1 MNAYLFGKLKRIAFR
16 PLLLILIALLSG
28 CATNT
33 VYLYTYEIDQE
44 EIDKIVASLK
54 EKEFEVEVSDRP
66 PPTLRLGSFIIY
78 PRDSGDNGPLVKI
91 LDAIG
96 EHGYHTNFFAQSR
109 VRNHYYTKK
118 TNIGLYLINPRA
130 NLLTAQQ
137 QLEIEFAFNLTDVIF
152 SSINCM
158 SLFSLKFEKDNTAI
172 IRQTTP
178 KSNDKWTFQ
187 WQQAED
193 TISITVDDKIINYTL
208 EKDYKRSGN
217 RSDLL
222 LTFFSGNAL
231 ALGISEPF
239 ACKYESTIH
248 LVD

>member
-1 MNAYLFGKLKRIAFR
+1 MNAHLFGKLKRVTFR
-16 PLLLILIALLSG
+16 PLLLILMALLSG

-33 VYLYTYEIDQE
+33 VYLHTYEIEQE
-44 EIDKIVASLK
+44 EIDNIVMSLK
-54 EKEFEVEVSDRP
+54 EKKFEVKVSDRLP
-66 PPTLRLGSFIIY
+66 PILMFGSFIVY
-78 PRDSGDNGPLVKI
+78 SRDSGDNEPLVKI
-91 LDAIG
+91 LDVIS
-96 EHGYHTNFFAQSR
+96 EHGHHINFIAKNR
-109 VRNHYYTKK
+109 VKNHYYTKK
-118 TNIGLYLINPRA
+118 TNVGLYLINPRT

-137 QLEIEFAFNLTDVIF
+137 QLEIDFAFNLTDVVF
-152 SSINCM
+152 SSTSCT
-158 SLFSLKFEKDNTAI
+158 SLYSLEFGKDFTAI
-172 IRQTTP
+172 IRQSTP
-178 KSNDKWTFQ
+178 KSNDRWAFK

-193 TISITVDDKIINYTL
+193 TISITVDNKTINYTL

-222 LTFFSGNAL
+222 LTLSSGNAL

>member
-1 MNAYLFGKLKRIAFR
+1 MNAYLFGKLKRITFR
-16 PLLLILIALLSG
+16 PLLLSLIALLSG

-33 VYLYTYEIDQE
+33 VYLHTYEIEQE

-54 EKEFEVEVSDRP
+54 EKEFEVEVSDRIP
-66 PPTLRLGSFIIY
+66 PILKFGNFIIY
-78 PRDSGDNGPLVKI
+78 PRDPGDNEPLVKI

-96 EHGYHTNFFAQSR
+96 EHGYNTNLIAQSR

-118 TNIGLYLINPRA
+118 TNIGLYLINPRVE
-130 NLLTAQQ
+130 LLSAQQ
-137 QLEIEFAFNLTDVIF
+137 QLETEFAFNLTDVIF
-152 SSINCM
+152 SSTNCI
-158 SLFSLKFEKDNTAI
+158 SLFSLEFGKDNTAI

-193 TISITVDDKIINYTL
+193 TITIIVDDKTINYTL

-222 LTFFSGNAL
+222 LTFFPGNAL

>member
-1 MNAYLFGKLKRIAFR
+1 MNAYLFGKLKRITFS
-16 PLLLILIALLSG
+16 PLQLILMTLLSG
-28 CATNT
+28 CSTNT
-33 VYLYTYEIDQE
+33 VYLHTYEIEQE
-44 EIDKIVASLK
+44 EIDNIVTSLR
-54 EKEFEVEVSDRP
+54 EKEFEVEVSDRI
-66 PPTLRLGSFIIY
+66 PPTLRLGSFIVY
-78 PRDSGDNGPLVKI
+78 SRDSDDNGPLVKI

-96 EHGYHTNFFAQSR
+96 EHGYHVNFFTKNR

-118 TNIGLYLINPRA
+118 TNIGLYLINPRT

-137 QLEIEFAFNLTDVIF
+137 QLEIDFAFNLTDVVF
-152 SSINCM
+152 SSTSCT
-158 SLFSLKFEKDNTAI
+158 SLFSLEFGQDNTTI

-187 WQQAED
+187 WKQAED
-193 TISITVDDKIINYTL
+193 TISITVDDKTINYTL

-217 RSDLL
+217 RSDLR
-222 LTFFSGNAL
+222 LTLSSGNAL